1 MYNITINVAV
11 NYGEN
16 LWWRHMWTELLVA
29 DHPSEQQHSTVHDG
43 VPGMHNNMTQH
54 DSIDYISCHIIVL
67 QNRLESSIEPLLPV
81 YQRVVLYG
89 TSTIHEASGLGGLI
103 SLTATSIKY
112 LAARPAN
119 HQDYWPLAPYCW
131 RWIAARWKSSLLS
144 CVQLVCW
151 WDPVSWLG
159 FPAWY
164 NLRIGR

>member
-1 MYNITINVAV
+1 MYVQHNHQCCSQLWRESLMTSHVDWVTGSRSSIWTAAQ
-11 NYGEN
+11 YST
-16 LWWRHMWTELLVA
+16 WWR
-29 DHPSEQQHSTVHDG
+29 
-43 VPGMHNNMTQH
+43 MHNNMTQH

-131 RWIAARWKSSLLS
+131 RWIAARWKSRLLF
-144 CVQLVCW
+144 CVHLVCW
-151 WDPVSWLG
+151 RDPVSWLG